1 MRQIIIGWVAAITLV
16 AALFEW
22 AWLPYT
28 GLHERYSGQRQSA
41 EDAYYWI
48 EDAIARLKQSPGV
61 EQTQVATL
69 EVLEQSLART
79 GLREAV
85 IRIEPQ
91 NSGVHV
97 SIESARFSTVL
108 RWLALLESQ
117 LGVSVVSMAVTSSTA
132 GTVSGRVILA
142 GLQF

>member
-1 MRQIIIGWVAAITLV
+1 MRQIFIGGVAAITLV

-22 AWLPYT
+22 AWLPYAE
-28 GLHERYSGQRQSA
+28 LHERYSGQRQSA
-41 EDAYYWI
+41 EDTYYWT

-85 IRIEPQ
+85 TRIEPQ
-91 NSGVHV
+91 DSGVHV
-97 SIESARFSTVL
+97 SIESARFSIVL

-117 LGVSVVSMAVTSSTA
+117 LGVTVVSMVVTSSSA
-132 GTVSGRVILA
+132 GMVSGRVILA